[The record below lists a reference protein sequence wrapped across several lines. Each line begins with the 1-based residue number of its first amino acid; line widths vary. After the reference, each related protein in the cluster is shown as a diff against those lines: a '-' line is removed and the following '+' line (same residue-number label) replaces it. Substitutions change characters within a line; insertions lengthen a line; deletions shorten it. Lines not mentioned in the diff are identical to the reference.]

1 VGTYAQRA
9 ISGSDPF
16 CLRPS
21 ERLWINLQARYDLEV
36 EKDWL
41 GAALDDIQPMSAAG

>member
-1 VGTYAQRA
+1 ML
-9 ISGSDPF
+9 SGPSPDLTSS

-21 ERLWINLQARYDLEV
+21 ERFWINLQARYDLEV